1 MKISSITINNH
12 SRLPDCTLD
21 VRNNLILVGPNG
33 SGKSSLIRCLDML
46 LGKNI
51 QQLYYSISN
60 SDFRNAELPLFI
72 EAQLTNLNSD
82 ELSFFPDEVDVED
95 NSVKIRLEAN
105 LDGED
110 LTISRFFPYGVGNA
124 SLSSAQLKII
134 GWNMVPSNFSTKSLT
149 PGRRNIVD
157 DYLKEIDTAGDQV
170 KLGEAID
177 ALGSAINDSSAFTG
191 ALRLLASKLNST
203 LEGGVTTENLRFV
216 PGAAIEGNLLSDVRL
231 EMKDKSG
238 SMREVTEQSDG
249 TKALISFAIF
259 GLINSNGIIVI
270 DEPETHLHPSAQRNL
285 MQVLQSSGRQLIIAT
300 HSGVVASEFTPDNI
314 VAMQAFMPPA
324 QPNSGFLKGQ
334 EDQKTLA
341 RWWISSRI
349 ELLTARH
356 IIAVEGQSDRM
367 VVERVAE
374 LVGKHL
380 KRDGIEIL
388 EAGSCNEIPHVMDVF
403 GDNGFGKQ
411 VSILIDEDAENKIAS
426 ALGIALNDLASKSVF
441 ISRADLEDEYVS
453 AIGSSLLWEAFG
465 KSNLFTP
472 NMLKCCSIDNEASTP
487 NETELA
493 DFCRRKGNKIAC
505 AIVACSLMDG
515 TSASK
520 LSSVVE
526 VLNNA
531 V

>member
-1 MKISSITINNH
+1 MKISSITIKNH
-12 SRLPDCTLD
+12 SRLPDCVLD

-33 SGKSSLIRCLDML
+33 SGKSSLIRCLDLL
-46 LGKNI
+46 LGKSM

-60 SDFRNAELPLFI
+60 SDFRDAEQPLFI
-72 EAQLTNLNSD
+72 EAKLTNLNSD
-82 ELSFFPDEVDVED
+82 ELSFFPDEVDVQD
-95 NSVKIRLEAN
+95 NSLTIRLEAI
-105 LDGED
+105 LDGEN

-124 SLSSAQLKII
+124 PLSSAQLKIT
-134 GWNMVPSNFSTKSLT
+134 GWHMVPSDFSTKTLA

-157 DYLKEIDTAGDQV
+157 DYLKEIDASGDQV

-177 ALGSAINDSSAFTG
+177 ALGSAINDSNAFTA
-191 ALRLLASKLNST
+191 ALSSLASKLNPA

-259 GLINSNGIIVI
+259 GLINSNGIIAI

-285 MQVLQSSGRQLIIAT
+285 MQVLQSSDRQLIIAT
-300 HSGVVASEFTPDNI
+300 HSGVVASEFSPDNI
-314 VAMQAFMPPA
+314 AAMRESMPPA
-324 QPNSGFLKGQ
+324 QPKSGFLEGQ
-334 EDQKTLA
+334 EDQKMLA

-349 ELLTARH
+349 ELLTARN

-374 LVGKHL
+374 LVGNHL

-388 EAGSCNEIPHVMDVF
+388 EAGSCNEMPFVMDIF
-403 GDNGFGKQ
+403 GANGFGKQ
-411 VSILIDEDAENKIAS
+411 VSILIDEDAENKTAG
-426 ALGIALNDLASKSVF
+426 ALGIALKDLASKSVF
-441 ISRADLEDEYVS
+441 VSRVDLEDEYVA
-453 AIGSSLLWEAFG
+453 AIGSSSLWEALG
-465 KSNLFTP
+465 KSNLFPP
-472 NMLKCCSIDNEASTP
+472 NMLNCCRIASGASLP
-487 NETELA
+487 SETELA
-493 DFCRRKGNKIAC
+493 TFCRRKRNKIAC

-515 TSASK
+515 TSASR